1 MRRVI
6 IEGVVKEFTRGDSL
20 DGNVGVFFAF
30 RLIDIRKDDQSS
42 LFGRNDDVSF
52 SGGIIDARRR
62 ISFSFSLSRWINE
75 PRVIYEIVFHPVTIS
90 FRRGTRSDSSF
101 GRERWPGN
109 VECLRRIM
117 PTYAEPT
124 ILICC
129 VDNGVNGTILSKPV
143 YISLPKLT
151 WTIWTIGK

>member
-62 ISFSFSLSRWINE
+62 ISFSFSLSR
-75 PRVIYEIVFHPVTIS
+75 
-90 FRRGTRSDSSF
+90 
-101 GRERWPGN
+101 
-109 VECLRRIM
+109 
-117 PTYAEPT
+117 
-124 ILICC
+124 
-129 VDNGVNGTILSKPV
+129 
-143 YISLPKLT
+143 
-151 WTIWTIGK
+151 